1 MKARLIEH
9 HIGTCILVPAEGLAP
24 RLLLE
29 ILADIQANIALIDL
43 TLQKTEDL
51 AAFRCRVEM
60 RMRTRINERDNR
72 QVMADITNYINAN
85 LTEL

>member
-43 TLQKTEDL
+43 TLQKTEGL
-51 AAFRCRVEM
+51 AAFRCRVEL
-60 RMRTRINERDNR
+60 RVRINERDNR
-72 QVMADITNYINAN
+72 RVMVDITNYINAN
-85 LTEL
+85 LPEA